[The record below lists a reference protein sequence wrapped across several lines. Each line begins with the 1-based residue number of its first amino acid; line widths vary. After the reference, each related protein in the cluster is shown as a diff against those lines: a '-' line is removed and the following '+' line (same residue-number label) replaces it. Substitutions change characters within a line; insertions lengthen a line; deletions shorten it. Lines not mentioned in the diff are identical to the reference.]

1 MNFSMLAFSDLFGD
15 IENYFANF
23 ETAADSCRTVML
35 WIAIALVVAFIAV
48 KIAFYATAPKPAEGE
63 AVPDKRQKIANRAGL
78 IVALVYAVAAIIA
91 FSAFYFS
98 DVSAGEDYLVPITF
112 YPLLVFAIV
121 AIAGG
126 IAVAFRPT
134 KPVKITAFSLSA
146 AAFVAALVCL
156 IVYYATGDSADWN
169 GMEISAADSTVLY
182 VSAIALAA
190 IVVIV
195 AFVTDRTKGFN
206 TRAIT
211 FAAICIALSF
221 ALSYIRFVRMPMG
234 GSITFASMLPLMLYS
249 YMFGCKKGL
258 IAGLVYGMLQAI
270 QDAWIFHPAQFALD
284 YLVAFMAI
292 GLTGCLRNVHTLKD
306 RMRTKFT
313 LGSIIAGV
321 TRFISHFF
329 SGVFAFGAYGVTYAE
344 QWNIPALSNPY
355 IYSIVYQSL
364 YIIPEMVIVIVV
376 GVLMLS
382 SANLRKQ
389 IARYGNFEK
398 TAEHVPSEEIP
409 AAESKAQ

>member
-1 MNFSMLAFSDLFGD
+1 MLAFSDLFGD

-91 FSAFYFS
+91 FSAFYFN

-134 KPVKITAFSLSA
+134 KPVKIAALSLAA
-146 AAFVAALVCL
+146 AAFAATLVCL

-195 AFVTDRTKGFN
+195 AFVTDRTKGFD

-355 IYSIVYQSL
+355 IYSLVYQSL

-409 AAESKAQ
+409 AAGNAQ

>member
-126 IAVAFRPT
+126 IAVAFKPL

-195 AFVTDRTKGFN
+195 AFVTDRTKGFD

-313 LGSIIAGV
+313 LGAIIAGV

-398 TAEHVPSEEIP
+398 AAEHVPSEEIP
-409 AAESKAQ
+409 AAGNAQ

>member
-1 MNFSMLAFSDLFGD
+1 MLAFSDLFGD

-35 WIAIALVVAFIAV
+35 WIAIALVIAFIAV

-126 IAVAFRPT
+126 IAVAFKPL

-195 AFVTDRTKGFN
+195 AFVTDRTKGFD

-313 LGSIIAGV
+313 LGAIIAGV

-398 TAEHVPSEEIP
+398 TAEHVPSKEIP
-409 AAESKAQ
+409 AAGNAQ

>member
-112 YPLLVFAIV
+112 YPLLVFAVV

-134 KPVKITAFSLSA
+134 KPVKIAALSLAGA
-146 AAFVAALVCL
+146 ALVAAIVCL

-195 AFVTDRTKGFN
+195 AFVTDRTKGFD

-355 IYSIVYQSL
+355 IYSLVYQSL

-389 IARYGNFEK
+389 IAHYGNFEK

-409 AAESKAQ
+409 AAGNAQ

>member
-1 MNFSMLAFSDLFGD
+1 MNFSMLAFSDLLGD

-195 AFVTDRTKGFN
+195 AFVTDRTKGFD

-398 TAEHVPSEEIP
+398 AAEHVPSEEIP
-409 AAESKAQ
+409 AAGNAQ

>member
-1 MNFSMLAFSDLFGD
+1 MLAFSDLFGD

-112 YPLLVFAIV
+112 YPLLVFAVV

-134 KPVKITAFSLSA
+134 KPVKIAALSLAGA
-146 AAFVAALVCL
+146 ALVAAIVCL

-195 AFVTDRTKGFN
+195 AFVTDRTKGFD

-355 IYSIVYQSL
+355 IYSLVYQSL

-389 IARYGNFEK
+389 IAHYGNFEK

-409 AAESKAQ
+409 AAGNAQ

>member
-91 FSAFYFS
+91 FSAFYFN

-126 IAVAFRPT
+126 IAVAFKPL

-195 AFVTDRTKGFN
+195 AFVTDRTKGFD

-376 GVLMLS
+376 GVILLS
-382 SANLRKQ
+382 SANFRKQ
-389 IARYGNFEK
+389 VLRYGNFEK

-409 AAESKAQ
+409 AAGNAQ

>member
-1 MNFSMLAFSDLFGD
+1 MLAFSDLFGD

-195 AFVTDRTKGFN
+195 AFVTDRTKGFD

-313 LGSIIAGV
+313 LGAIIAGV

-409 AAESKAQ
+409 AAGNAQ

>member
-195 AFVTDRTKGFN
+195 AFVTDRTKGFD

-313 LGSIIAGV
+313 LGAIIAGV

-409 AAESKAQ
+409 AAGNAQ

>member
-1 MNFSMLAFSDLFGD
+1 MNFSMLAFSDMMSEV
-15 IENYFANF
+15 INYFANF
-23 ETAADSCRTVML
+23 DSAADGCRTVML
-35 WIAIALVVAFIAV
+35 WLAIVLLLAFIAT
-48 KIAFYATAPKPAEGE
+48 KIALKCTEPKPANGE
-63 AVPDKRQKIANRAGL
+63 PVKDERQKKANKIAL
-78 IVALVYAVAAIIA
+78 FVALGYAIAAIII
-91 FSAFYFS
+91 FTVLYFYEV
-98 DVSAGEDYLVPITF
+98 DAEEDYLVPITF
-112 YPLLVFAIV
+112 YPLLVFAVV

-126 IAVAFRPT
+126 IAVAFKPL

-195 AFVTDRTKGFN
+195 AFVTDRTKGFD

-355 IYSIVYQSL
+355 IYSLVYQSL

-382 SANLRKQ
+382 STNLRKQ

-398 TAEHVPSEEIP
+398 AAEHVPSEEIP
-409 AAESKAQ
+409 AAGNAQ